1 MPSLMFFSHSEK
13 SPYRI
18 VCLCLCNA
26 LCKTAAS
33 RENENS
39 ISLGCRSRQQ
49 GLLSCMY
56 VYMDQMLGTVPPSG
70 PLSRMI
76 DNVEA
81 NERTERKKKR
91 SPVRQ
96 RCKMDFGLFTPFCL
110 TYVFARFFFERR
122 VGFY

>member
-1 MPSLMFFSHSEK
+1 MPSLMFSSHSEK
-13 SPYRI
+13 FPYRI

-26 LCKTAAS
+26 LCKTTAS

-39 ISLGCRSRQQ
+39 ISQGRRSRQQ

-81 NERTERKKKR
+81 NERTDKKKR
-91 SPVRQ
+91 SLVRQ

>member
-13 SPYRI
+13 FPYKI
-18 VCLCLCNA
+18 VCLCLCIA

-39 ISLGCRSRQQ
+39 ISLGHRSRQQ

-56 VYMDQMLGTVPPSG
+56 VYMDQMLKLTNG
-70 PLSRMI
+70 L
-76 DNVEA
+76 
-81 NERTERKKKR
+81 TEKR
-91 SPVRQ
+91 SLVRQ
-96 RCKMDFGLFTPFCL
+96 RCKMDFCLFTPFCL

>member
-13 SPYRI
+13 FPYRI

-39 ISLGCRSRQQ
+39 ISLGRRSRQQ

-81 NERTERKKKR
+81 NERTDKKKR
-91 SPVRQ
+91 SLVRQ
-96 RCKMDFGLFTPFCL
+96 RCKMDFGLFTPFGL
-110 TYVFARFFFERR
+110 TYVFARFIFERR